1 MSNAFSFSALSRCR
15 HQQQT
20 AMCIFNLVLLL
31 TLEAS
36 TEKQRKTQMSLHRF
50 QQLFPFRSSIVKNEN
65 VTEKGMTKKSWKA
78 VFHKHTE
85 HMRARENVPRST
97 FLFLLLHGE
106 PEVACR
112 DVRVAEW
119 GCFALLFFSCCRSND
134 LCWNLRQYVCVC
146 RVLCCCCCL
155 WLIHF
160 NKLSFFFGECCT
172 TEFALFP
179 LFQFPFN

>member
-1 MSNAFSFSALSRCR
+1 MSNAFFFFGSQSLPTPTTNSNVYFQPCSSSYTRSFNR
-15 HQQQT
+15 
-20 AMCIFNLVLLL
+20 
-31 TLEAS
+31 EA
-36 TEKQRKTQMSLHRF
+36 EKNTSKMSLHRF

-119 GCFALLFFSCCRSND
+119 GCFALLFFFMLSKQRFM
-134 LCWNLRQYVCVC
+134 LELATVCVC
-146 RVLCCCCCL
+146 MPCSMLL
-155 WLIHF
+155 LLSLI
-160 NKLSFFFGECCT
+160 NSF
-172 TEFALFP
+172 
-179 LFQFPFN
+179 